1 MTPPFTLDR
10 IVLLVLFYVAL
21 LVIAGLSGRRITT
34 PEERRTFLVLALSGI
49 VAFVSNN
56 LLARIGW
63 MTPLPVVNNLLH
75 SGLWIGLGFPY
86 MWFMTRGKPAWM
98 IFVVFLTN
106 SLILKYV
113 ELNLFGTWNG
123 DGFIGLGRGTFVYI
137 LGWAAVDGCLPFVMS
152 LAVRLLGRFVPGMVL
167 N

>member
-21 LVIAGLSGRRITT
+21 LVIASLSGRRITT

-63 MTPLPVVNNLLH
+63 MTPLPVV
-75 SGLWIGLGFPY
+75 
-86 MWFMTRGKPAWM
+86 
-98 IFVVFLTN
+98 N

-152 LAVRLLGRFVPGMVL
+152 LAMRLLGRFVPGMVL